1 MKLHENKE
9 LFKDAIIAT
18 SQLKNIAE
26 IYVEK
31 DYWVTLALHFIFS
44 NEIGKSCIFK
54 GGTALSKCNHLID
67 RFSEDIDIV
76 LLKQGNESS
85 NQLKNKLNKITTI
98 VGEYIPEIEIEGI
111 TNKKGMI
118 RKTAHNYK
126 KIFEGLFG
134 QIRDKLIVE
143 ATCLGSFEPFEK
155 GKVSSFI
162 YEMIIETNQQQ
173 IADEYGLNPFEL
185 NVLSPK
191 RTFCEK
197 IMSLVRF
204 SHTINPIED
213 LNNKVRHIYDI
224 NQMLKNEEIT
234 KFFNSTEFDKL
245 LVIVANDD
253 LLSFKSGNEWLQNH
267 PTQAMI
273 FKESADVWDK
283 LKTTYF
289 STFSKLVYGD
299 LPTENEILET
309 LNKLSERMKNIDWKV
324 KLRPHN
330 KNNHPTNP

>member
-9 LFKDAIIAT
+9 LFRDAIIAT

-26 IYVEK
+26 IYIEK
-31 DYWVTLALHFIFS
+31 DYWVTLALYSIFS
-44 NEIGKSCIFK
+44 NEIGRSCIFK
-54 GGTALSKCNHLID
+54 GGTALSKCNRLID

-76 LLKQGNESS
+76 LLKQKGESS
-85 NQLKNKLNKITTI
+85 NQLKNKLKKITKI
-98 VGEYIPEIEIEGI
+98 VGKYIPEIEIEGI

-118 RKTAHNYK
+118 RKTAHNYP

-134 QIRDKLIVE
+134 QIRDNLIIE
-143 ATCLGSFEPFEK
+143 ATWFGSFEPFEK
-155 GKVSSFI
+155 GKVSSLI

-173 IADEYGLNPFEL
+173 IANEYELNPFEV

-204 SHTINPIED
+204 SYTANPIED
-213 LNNKVRHIYDI
+213 LNNKIRHIYDL
-224 NQMLKNEEIT
+224 NQMLKNKEINNFFET
-234 KFFNSTEFDKL
+234 KEFDRL

-253 LLSFKSGNEWLQNH
+253 MLSFKSGNEWLLNH
-267 PTQAMI
+267 PTQAMM

-283 LKTTYF
+283 LRTTYF
-289 STFSKLVYGD
+289 STFNKLVYGE
-299 LPTENEILET
+299 LPSENEISET
-309 LNKLSERMKNIDWKV
+309 LNKLSERMKNIKWQIE
-324 KLRPHN
+324 
-330 KNNHPTNP
+330 

>member
-1 MKLHENKE
+1 MKLHENEE
-9 LFKDAIIAT
+9 LFRDAIIAT

-26 IYVEK
+26 IYIEK
-31 DYWVTLALHFIFS
+31 DYWVTLALYSIFS
-44 NEIGKSCIFK
+44 NQIGKSCIFK

-76 LLKQGNESS
+76 LLKQGDESS
-85 NQLKNKLNKITTI
+85 NQLKNKLKKITKI
-98 VGEYIPEIEIEGI
+98 VGEHIPEIEIEGI

-118 RKTAHNYK
+118 RKTAHNYP

-134 QIRDKLIVE
+134 QVRDNLIVE
-143 ATCLGSFEPFEK
+143 ATWLGSFEPFEK
-155 GKVSSFI
+155 GKVSSLI

-173 IADEYGLNPFEL
+173 IADEYGLNPFEV

-204 SHTINPIED
+204 SYTTNPIED
-213 LNNKVRHIYDI
+213 LNNKIRHIYDL
-224 NQMLKNEEIT
+224 NQMLKNKEI
-234 KFFNSTEFDKL
+234 KNFFDTQEFNEL

-267 PTQAMI
+267 PTQAII
-273 FKESADVWDK
+273 FKESADVWNE
-283 LKTTYF
+283 LNTTYF
-289 STFSKLVYGD
+289 STFNKLVYGE
-299 LPTENEILET
+299 LPSENEILET
-309 LNKLSERMKNIDWKV
+309 LNKLSERMKYTDWKI
-324 KLRPHN
+324 K
-330 KNNHPTNP
+330 